1 MTRDEAVS
9 DLVQRYLCAVGEE
22 LPRKLRTDVT
32 RELRTLVE
40 DKLEERAQVLAKP
53 IDLPLAAYVL
63 QEIGEPGEVAR
74 RYDPSPQY
82 LVGPRFYPA
91 FVKIG
96 KIVLAG
102 LAILVLL
109 TTVLGRP
116 FTPEGTRSLLT
127 WGTLGRVLE
136 RYFQMVITLFGQAVI
151 VLAILERTKLG
162 QRIAPSG
169 RWDPLDLPE
178 TPEAEEDRVTV
189 GGAAV
194 DVCLTVLFAVL
205 LNFFPQWVGVI
216 MVNKAG
222 PTFVR
227 LADLGVYMPLL
238 AINVWLTLALVLKLI
253 VLRQLRWTTPTRWA
267 NIGLGFFGAAIL
279 LAIAA
284 KSTLQAPAS
293 APLLQP
299 VLWVFGRLIYVVPF
313 AVLIGP
319 VLRIV
324 RLVKGHPAPAPVR

>member
-1 MTRDEAVS
+1 MTKDEAVS

-22 LPRKLRTDVT
+22 LPRNLRADVT

-40 DKLEERAQVLAKP
+40 DKLEDRARILGKP
-53 IDLPLAAYVL
+53 VDVPLAAYVL

-96 KIVLAG
+96 KIGLAG

-109 TTVLGRP
+109 TTVLGHA
-116 FTPEGTRSLLT
+116 FTPEGARSLLT
-127 WGTLGRVLE
+127 WGTLGRVLA
-136 RYFQMVITLFGQAVI
+136 RYFQMAITLFGEAVI

-162 QRIAPSG
+162 QKIAPSG
-169 RWDPLDLPE
+169 RWDPLELPE
-178 TPEAEEDRVTV
+178 APEAEEDRVTV
-189 GGAAV
+189 VGAAV
-194 DVCLTVLFAVL
+194 DVCLMILFAVV

-227 LADLGVYMPLL
+227 LTDMGVYLPIL
-238 AINVWLTLALVLKLI
+238 AINVWLALALVLKLT

-267 NIGLGFFGAAIL
+267 DVGLGLLGAAIL
-279 LAIAA
+279 LEVAA
-284 KSTLQAPAS
+284 RSTLQAPAS
-293 APLLQP
+293 APAFQP
-299 VLWVFGRLIYVVPF
+299 VLWVFSRLLYVVPF

-319 VLRIV
+319 LLRIV
-324 RLVKGHPAPAPVR
+324 RLVKGHPAPAAAR